1 MYYLYR
7 TIGKFFKF
15 WSQLY
20 DYDRYNFIENNFP
33 SFKNIAYY
41 RSKYVYLSLFILSL

>member
-1 MYYLYR
+1 MYYLRR

-15 WSQLY
+15 SSQLY

-33 SFKNIAYY
+33 PLKSIAYY
-41 RSKYVYLSLFILSL
+41 RSKYD